1 MTLSINTAAPGGFEV
16 TESVVAGVVTV
27 TKLLMLA
34 RLTVPEQVSR
44 ASRETE

>member
-1 MTLSINTAAPGGFEV
+1 MTLSINTAAPGGFDV

-27 TKLLMLA
+27 TKLLI
-34 RLTVPEQVSR
+34 LTWLTIPEQVSR